1 MCGWATWETVYF
13 FCRVYFELFQQF
25 CLSVSLR
32 LLYCHLKIEVRIKT
46 ESILISK
53 FSMPEVFLHSPH
65 VCLLHN
71 CTIKLFSFQAHIL
84 YYSSYQWNFCQA
96 LWNQIRGRAQK
107 KSVILTI
114 KIAFAMDDVKNLKRS
129 SSWVSTKSFSGYS
142 FEE

>member
-1 MCGWATWETVYF
+1 MSDVGKLFTFLLGILWTVSTILF
-13 FCRVYFELFQQF
+13 ICFTPPSILSFEG
-25 CLSVSLR
+25 
-32 LLYCHLKIEVRIKT
+32 IEVRIKT

-65 VCLLHN
+65 ACLLDN
-71 CTIKLFSFQAHIL
+71 CTIKLFSVQAHIL

-114 KIAFAMDDVKNLKRS
+114 KIAFAMDDVKNLNRS